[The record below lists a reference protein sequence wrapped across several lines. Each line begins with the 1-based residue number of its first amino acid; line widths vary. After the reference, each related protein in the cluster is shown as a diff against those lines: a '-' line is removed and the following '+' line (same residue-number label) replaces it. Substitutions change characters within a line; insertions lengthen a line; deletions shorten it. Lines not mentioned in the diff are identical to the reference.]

1 MQRSLLLAI
10 DAGNTNTVFAVLDG
24 GRIVNQWRC
33 ATDVGRTADEYFVWL
48 SALLKLGRQGDRI
61 RSAVISSVVPNAVFN
76 LVSLCK
82 QYFECA
88 PLVVGTPECAL
99 PIPVRV
105 DEGAIVGS
113 DRLVNTVAA
122 FDLYGGDLVVVDFGT
137 ATTFDVVDQDGA
149 YIGGAISPGIEL
161 SLKALHMGAAALP
174 QVGVV
179 KPEQV
184 VGRNTTDCMHAG
196 IYWGYTGLIEGI
208 CNRIEAE
215 RGRKMRVVGTGGLA
229 SLFAKGESLFD
240 VVNPDLT
247 IHGLALIHGLNRS

>member
-24 GRIVNQWRC
+24 DRIVNQWRC
-33 ATDVGRTADEYFVWL
+33 ATEVGRTADEYFVWL

-61 RSAVISSVVPNAVFN
+61 SSAVISSVVPNAVFN

-113 DRLVNTVAA
+113 DRLVNTAAA
-122 FDLYGGDLVVVDFGT
+122 FDLYGGNLVVVDFGT

-184 VGRNTTDCMHAG
+184 VGKNTTDCMHAG

-208 CNRIEAE
+208 CNRIETE

>member
-122 FDLYGGDLVVVDFGT
+122 FDLYGGDLVVDFGT

-229 SLFAKGESLFD
+229 SLFAKGVSLFD